1 MSRIIC
7 LVGAGGKS
15 TVMYELAA
23 RYAETGKKVVV
34 TTSTHIWEHN
44 ANYAL
49 DITEARVL
57 WQAGNYAVVGQREA
71 GTGKLVGL
79 SEAEMKQYELEADVV
94 LVEADGAKGKPCK
107 VPRAGEPVILPECDT
122 VIGVVGMDA
131 LGCSIEGVCF
141 RVDEVCA
148 LLGVAAE
155 HVLDEA
161 DLAKILL
168 SERGTRKS
176 VGSRKYYVVLNKC
189 DSNALLEKAKGIR
202 DLLTIKDMPKQ
213 QILFR
218 GNAISEGTYI

>member
-1 MSRIIC
+1 MSKFIC
-7 LVGAGGKS
+7 LVGAGGK
-15 TVMYELAA
+15 TTIMYELANY
-23 RYAETGKKVVV
+23 YASLGKKVLV
-34 TTSTHIWEHN
+34 TTSTHIWKPKQDYC
-44 ANYAL
+44 ADLA
-49 DITEARVL
+49 AAQSL
-57 WQAGNYAVVGQREA
+57 WHAGRYAVVGLEEA

-79 SEAEMKQYELEADVV
+79 PQEKLQQYVASADIV

-107 VPRAGEPVILPECDT
+107 APREGEPVILPECDT

-131 LGCSIEGVCF
+131 LGCSIESACF

-148 LLGVAAE
+148 LLEVTSE
-155 HVLDEA
+155 HVLDEV

-168 SERGTRKS
+168 SELGTRKS

-218 GNAISEGTYI
+218 GNAISEGIQI

>member
-1 MSRIIC
+1 MARVIC
-7 LVGAGGKS
+7 LVGAGGK
-15 TVMYELAA
+15 TTIMYELANY
-23 RYAETGKKVVV
+23 YASLGKNVLV
-34 TTSTHIWEHN
+34 TTSTHIWKPQQDYC
-44 ANYAL
+44 ADLA
-49 DITEARVL
+49 AAQSL
-57 WQAGNYAVVGQREA
+57 WHAGRYAVVGLEEA
-71 GTGKLVGL
+71 GTGKLIGL
-79 SEAEMKQYELEADVV
+79 PQEELEQYVAYADIV

-107 VPRAGEPVILPECDT
+107 VPRENEPVILPECDT

-213 QILFR
+213 QIFFR